1 MTQHAPAAGTS
12 SPGLTLRELSHP
24 KPGVYLVGM
33 KSYGRAPAFLA
44 VTGYE
49 QVRSVAAAT
58 ADHTESAERV
68 ELTCRTPASAVARA
82 SSTRMAAGAGSCRAP
97 AAPEQLMIGRP
108 GQS

>member
-1 MTQHAPAAGTS
+1 
-12 SPGLTLRELSHP
+12 
-24 KPGVYLVGM
+24 M
-33 KSYGRAPAFLA
+33 KTYGRAPAFAA

-58 ADHTESAERV
+58 AGHTESAERV
-68 ELTCRTPASAVARA
+68 ELTCRTPASAAARA
-82 SSTRMAAGAGSCRAP
+82 RSTRMAAGAGSRRAL